1 MLSSSRIIKSRHKI
15 AQSEDTWVIDTV
27 LNDIEE
33 YIDEETDEANE
44 PEEIKEAIIQK
55 KQILTE
61 ALSKQ
66 EEIIEQAKLEAEEIK
81 QQAYQSGMQSGKE
94 TGYQEGYTQGMQE
107 GYAEGKQESE
117 VLKQQG
123 RELIAAAQLEIEQY
137 VQDKKDELLSLS
149 LHMAEMIIHDQLDRT
164 DEGILT
170 LVHPILHQL
179 DREEDFISLTVHP
192 ASRETVKEQLPNLKE
207 QYPGVRF
214 SVLQDGS
221 LEPNGCVVES
231 AHKLIDLQV
240 RAQLEAIL
248 KEMKETERNV

>member
-1 MLSSSRIIKSRHKI
+1 MQSSSRIIKSRHKVD
-15 AQSEDTWVIDTV
+15 QSNDTWVIDTV
-27 LNDIEE
+27 LNDTEDS
-33 YIDEETDEANE
+33 IDEELDES
-44 PEEIKEAIIQK
+44 EEVKEAAIKRK
-55 KQILTE
+55 KILNE
-61 ALSKQ
+61 AQSKK
-66 EEIIEQAKLEAEEIK
+66 EEMIELAKKEAEEIK
-81 QQAYQSGMQSGKE
+81 QQAYQTGIQSGKE
-94 TGYQEGYTQGMQE
+94 AGYQEGYTQGMQE

-123 RELIAAAQLEIEQY
+123 RDLITAAQLEIEQY
-137 VQDKKDELLSLS
+137 VQEKKDELLSLS
-149 LHMAEMIIHDQLDRT
+149 LHMAEKIIHDQLDHA

-192 ASRETVKEQLPNLKE
+192 DSKEAVKEQLTKLKE

-214 SVLQDGS
+214 SVLQDGN
-221 LEPNGCVVES
+221 LEPNGCIVES

-240 RAQLEAIL
+240 KAQLEAIL

>member
-1 MLSSSRIIKSRHKI
+1 MQSSSRIIKSRHKVD
-15 AQSEDTWVIDTV
+15 QSNDTWVIDTV
-27 LNDIEE
+27 LNDTEDS
-33 YIDEETDEANE
+33 IDEELDES
-44 PEEIKEAIIQK
+44 EEVKEAAIKRK
-55 KQILTE
+55 KILNE
-61 ALSKQ
+61 AQSKKEEMIELAKQ
-66 EEIIEQAKLEAEEIK
+66 EAEAIK
-81 QQAYQSGMQSGKE
+81 QQAYQTGIQSGKE
-94 TGYQEGYTQGMQE
+94 AGYQEGYTKGMQE

-123 RELIAAAQLEIEQY
+123 RDLITAAQLEIEQY
-137 VQDKKDELLSLS
+137 VQEKKDELLSLS
-149 LHMAEMIIHDQLDRT
+149 LHMAEKIIHDQLDHS

-192 ASRETVKEQLPNLKE
+192 DSKEAVKEQLSSLKE

-214 SVLQDGS
+214 SILQDGN
-221 LEPNGCVVES
+221 LEPNGCIVES

-240 RAQLEAIL
+240 KAQLEAIL